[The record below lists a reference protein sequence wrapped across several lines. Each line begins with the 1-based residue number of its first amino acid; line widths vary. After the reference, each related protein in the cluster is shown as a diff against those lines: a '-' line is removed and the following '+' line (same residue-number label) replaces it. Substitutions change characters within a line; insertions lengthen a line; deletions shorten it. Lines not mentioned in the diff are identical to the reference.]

1 MARKNYQI
9 DEVLRALSK
18 KKDVRIDN
26 KQIFVIVGDNAQND
40 LGNGSQ
46 GKIDYLV
53 NYCGYSKIRVTEW

>member
-1 MARKNYQI
+1 MARKNYQV
-9 DEVLRALSK
+9 DEVLKSLSK

-26 KQIFVIVGDNAQND
+26 KTIFVIIGYNAQND

-53 NYCGYSKIRVTEW
+53 NYCGYIKIFVRKW